1 VVVQSSLS
9 TPTLVRW
16 NRRAS
21 PRLIV
26 DQLPWLERV
35 RLTDGT
41 AVSLIDLSI
50 HGALFEVDCRLRPGE
65 ATPFELIAGDD
76 RAVVTG
82 RVLRTEVSALGPI
95 GARYRGACTF
105 DQPLPW
111 RGRLSTPTPPLVI
124 PVLQPGDDQ
133 PWPGWSEVRIAFRH
147 GRRLQGYTRG
157 FHSSMSVLDLWP
169 SRSVSEGDRQ
179 MVPLALVRQVVF
191 AGDFDDAG
199 QPQSPSYP
207 GGRLVHPV
215 EVTFRNNDVVRGAT
229 PGYDP
234 DQIGFWIVP
243 LHSPE
248 TRVFALSA
256 AVREICFF

>member
-1 VVVQSSLS
+1 VVIQSSRS

-21 PRLIV
+21 PRLAV
-26 DQLPWLERV
+26 DQLQWLERV
-35 RLTDGT
+35 RLRDGT

-65 ATPFELIAGDD
+65 ATPFELITADD

-82 RVLRTEVSALGPI
+82 RVVRTEVSALGPV

-105 DQPLPW
+105 DRPLPW
-111 RGRLSTPTPPLVI
+111 RSRLSAPTLPSAI
-124 PVLQPGDDQ
+124 PVMQPGDDQ
-133 PWPGWSEVRIAFRH
+133 PWPGWSEVHITFRH
-147 GRRLQGYTRG
+147 SRRLHGYTRG
-157 FHSSMSVLDLWP
+157 FHSSMSMLDLWP
-169 SRSVSEGDRQ
+169 SRSVSDGERQ
-179 MVPLALVRQVVF
+179 MVPLDLVRQVVF

-199 QPQSPSYP
+199 QPQSHSYP
-207 GGRLVHPV
+207 GDRLVHPV
-215 EVTFRNNDVVRGAT
+215 EVSFRNNDVVRGDT

-234 DQIGFWIVP
+234 EQIGFWILP
-243 LHSPE
+243 LQSQAA
-248 TRVFALSA
+248 RVFAISA